1 MLVKFGENGCLWT
14 YSITV
19 NLGFF
24 YFSLSERTLDF
35 ACVSFYPGSHFRP
48 SFYKDVC
55 TCLF

>member
-24 YFSLSERTLDF
+24 FFS
-35 ACVSFYPGSHFRP
+35 FR
-48 SFYKDVC
+48 KDA
-55 TCLF
+55 